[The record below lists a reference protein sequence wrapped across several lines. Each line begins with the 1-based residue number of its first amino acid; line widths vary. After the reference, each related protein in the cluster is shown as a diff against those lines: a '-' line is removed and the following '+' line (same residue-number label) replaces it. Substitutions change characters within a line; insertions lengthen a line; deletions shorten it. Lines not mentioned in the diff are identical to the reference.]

1 MSLPHKLPSELLT
14 LSESSNRRL
23 ALAATKEIARRTTS
37 GTLDQRVSFLNAM
50 VAHKCHQMRAAELN
64 KRLNHINQM
73 ISTINQI
80 SKE

>member
-1 MSLPHKLPSELLT
+1 MENKTPGELINLT
-14 LSESSNRRL
+14 ESSNYQL

-37 GTLDQRVSFLNAM
+37 GTINQRVSFLNAM

-64 KRLNHINQM
+64 KRLNHIDQM
-73 ISTINQI
+73 ISTIDQI